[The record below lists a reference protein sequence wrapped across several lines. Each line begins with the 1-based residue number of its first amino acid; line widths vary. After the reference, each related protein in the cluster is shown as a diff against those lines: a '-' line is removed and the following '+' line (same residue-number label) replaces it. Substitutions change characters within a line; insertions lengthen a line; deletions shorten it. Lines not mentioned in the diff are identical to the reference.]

1 MSATGFTHE
10 EHELNH
16 FQRVYKLFR
25 LPDSPTEYFMSV
37 DHHPIWR
44 RHLAWSSRDGQHL
57 INVVTARFASNMV
70 FMSLLLGTEIGVLFS
85 PSEPA
90 DKFRAALQTESY
102 GDLNFW
108 AAIILC
114 ISIGLTLSTLV
125 ANFTAW
131 AIIGAVSPQNS
142 HAILRSSLGL
152 DAAQLPARLVI
163 ISIYCFV
170 IWMMVSLCILIEIDF
185 CFSFIHS
192 SFTIDTVI
200 HIYTPSEHMGLRY
213 CVISCGAHCIYSHTI
228 QLFWEAGHLLES
240 HATKGNIQERR
251 GE

>member
-1 MSATGFTHE
+1 MENSAIPNGGSGGSPLTPSIRRTSHLSDVSATGFTHE
-10 EHELNH
+10 HELNY
-16 FQRVYKLFR
+16 FQRVYKLLR
-25 LPDSPTEYFMSV
+25 LPRRFSEYFMSV

-90 DKFRAALQTESY
+90 DKFRAALQNESY

-170 IWMMVSLCILIEIDF
+170 IWMMVSLCILIEMF

-192 SFTIDTVI
+192 SLQLI
-200 HIYTPSEHMGLRY
+200 HSYSYIYSFRTYGASLLRY
-213 CVISCGAHCIYSHTI
+213 FPWCSSHT
-228 QLFWEAGHLLES
+228 
-240 HATKGNIQERR
+240 
-251 GE
+251 